1 MTTLKA
7 EIAGQLPTTPVARWE
22 ANIEAIRLLKEL
34 QAQERPAT
42 PAERA
47 VLARYSG
54 FGDSAFEQGFSPYT
68 REPAWKDRKEALQEL
83 VTGNEYE
90 AMKRSRLNAFY
101 TTPEII
107 KAMWAGLQD
116 MGAGDIPNL
125 KVLEPS
131 AGSGRFLAYQPPE
144 MAASSHRTA
153 VELDDLTA
161 GVLKARFPD
170 ATVWN
175 SGFQDAPVPDDHFD
189 VAISNVPFGNY
200 GVHDPEYLERGQKH
214 LTTSIH
220 NYFFAKALDKLRP
233 GGMLAFVTTH
243 YTLDSEKGRRFREYL
258 AEQADLVGAVRLP
271 EDAFPDT
278 DVVTDIIYLRKRAP
292 GEVPGNTDWVETVP
306 QRITDSRGIS
316 HPFTINRHFMDNPGM
331 VLGGH
336 SAAGSMYRDQSYT
349 VKSAPGGQS
358 VTGALKSAMR
368 RIAGSP
374 LKLTTP
380 IPAPVSRPPRPPAVP
395 ETALESPSAQDEE
408 DRERLLKMADIRT
421 TARRLIASE
430 KGREVGEDVERIRAR
445 LNEQYQGF
453 VDAHGELNHPANRS
467 LLRHDQ
473 DGALLMALETFD
485 QETETWVPSSI
496 FSRSLAG
503 GEPERNVTNAA
514 DAMSVVVNESG
525 ALDFQRMGQLLGE
538 SPDVVRDALAADGL
552 VFLNPMG
559 GWESA
564 DEYLTG
570 RVRKKLEVARRVA
583 AAYPAY
589 QANVPAL
596 EAVQPED
603 ISADQIATP
612 LGAPWIP
619 AAVVNGWVARH
630 LSGNPRVVDDWFR
643 YSPEAGEW
651 SYALKVYGNDAT
663 MKAEWGTPQMAADD
677 ILVHALRGMPIN
689 VSVTDDEGRRVK
701 DLDATLAAR
710 EKARQMQESF
720 DEWIWED
727 QARQDQLARLYN
739 DTHNATR
746 PRVFDGSHLRFPGM
760 DPRWQAQLREHQRD
774 AIFRVVHDG
783 TALLAHEVGFGKTA
797 VMVGSGMERKRL
809 GLIDKPIFVVP
820 KATHEQFARDF
831 CGMYPGAD
839 LLFPDEGDFS
849 NEKRE
854 AFLNRIATGDWD
866 GVILTSEQF
875 QKIPVSSETEAKWV
889 QSQVDDLRS
898 SLEELS
904 NDEGTYSRR
913 GRESRTQ
920 KGIQKKLEK
929 LTVRLKDL
937 RADMRAGSDKGV
949 LHFED
954 LGIDQIYVDEADR
967 YKNLPFGTKMGQIKG
982 LPNTESKRAWDMFLK
997 TQYIQGLGQRK
1008 SGSFSKNGVV
1018 FATGT
1023 PIANTIAEAW
1033 TMMRYLQLPEL
1044 RRRGLHHFDAWAKTY
1059 GEVTSGL
1066 EQTPQGQYKPTQR
1079 FARFVNLPELSQLF
1093 QNVADVRVVS
1103 EVPEMV
1109 AVRPRLIDDDGN
1121 PRKATI
1127 KAEAYP
1133 ALREYMGRLRYRVE
1147 RMDRSKPEEDNM
1159 LLVSSDARKASLD
1172 LRMVDPGADP
1182 NPNGKIQL
1190 AAEKIADIYRA
1201 EEKDKGTQLVF
1212 LDMGTPKAAGRKSTE
1227 DSASEPNAGEELT
1240 GAEAGYVNNL
1250 YGILKRELID
1260 RGVDE
1265 SDIAFVQEYPPK
1277 KREGLFEKVND
1288 GDVRVLVGST
1298 ETVGVGV
1305 NVQKR
1310 AAALHHLDVPWR
1322 PRDIEQREGRII
1334 RQGNSVYGPAVDEE
1348 SGEVTG
1354 AGRGVKIYQYVQE
1367 GSFDEFM
1374 WQAVEVK
1381 GQAVKALMK
1390 RHTPNRAMED
1400 VDPLVLSAAEAK
1412 ALASGNPLVLRAEE
1426 LKNSINMLRLE
1437 RASQRNQRENAKSQI
1452 TRLERVIESYRD
1464 RIPKMEL
1471 DARLAQAGTGGAG
1484 MTIAG
1489 KVIEKRA
1496 QAGEAIQEQ
1505 LTKTRLGSTT
1515 GVIGQYKGFD
1525 LRASSTDQGCQ
1536 LTITNPAT
1544 ETPYNSNYIQEV
1556 SPTGL
1561 MARLDN
1567 LVNGI
1572 PKALDNAS
1580 TKFEESNTSR
1590 TIYREQAG
1598 KSFERS
1604 GEQAS
1609 LERELESVQAQ
1620 RSGDLKPGDLPV
1632 TDPTGP
1638 VPGAVA
1644 TLPSGH
1650 PPTSTDTPS
1659 DLGVV
1664 LEPVEPPPDRAPAS
1678 LDAEPAPH
1686 PDSWEGYLQ
1695 PNIPAPDSAGPE
1707 YWEQE
1712 WGKAQRER
1720 EAAITEQAD
1729 GLNSGPDA
1737 APPSSRD
1744 ASVDDREYLDTLA
1757 AHGES
1762 DQVDGDAESNSLDDA
1777 LETGLDPE
1785 SEQRE
1790 PTSPGGE
1797 VGPDASQLDPADE
1810 GQKSSESAPPA
1821 PHEAGLG
1828 IHLLELDGRFIY
1840 AGTVPIQL
1848 AHARPDGSPLTPEQ
1862 IESVKRFGL
1871 PSSSSIGPMEFSS
1884 QDEALAAAHAT
1895 GVPVVLRPGNV
1906 PVETAPFAITSAP
1919 EEEAASPPSQPDSQ
1933 LLGAPM
1939 TAAQSRQATVDLD
1952 VHPLTQWEQDYHAVR
1967 GDEPDPVNDLDLSPS
1982 ERWERDLEGLDRDDT
1997 TNPLIADFL
2006 EEDEEEDRRKLE
2018 ERSQRDEEYLRKWF
2032 ARSREQDQ
2040 SPGSLAAAGDASGP
2054 PEPDLTESPAGEAF
2068 EQVAAALDARDSQR
2082 LDDLGIHN
2090 DQEKVKR
2097 LEELEDRAD
2106 AVGASDL
2113 AEDIR
2118 ETRRQDPE
2126 IIVASEISGLQ
2137 EAVAVAEEMAPE
2149 SETEDPEP
2157 SLVQRI
2163 RQCIGDDAPKPE
2175 KLIEVY
2181 VNGDAEDRAYLDGL
2195 GVGDLAARHGHRVST
2210 EDAALVEDSLDDGW
2224 VTGEE
2229 ASAAGRVQNLA
2240 ERETPD
2246 PIVPSY
2252 SITQEEFEERI
2263 RELCDDPQALA
2274 AFEEQVEAEA
2284 ASAKRERKFKAKQ
2297 LGEDPAAAAAQ
2308 DVSDDLRSEAGEALG
2323 KRARQAAADRDGLLE
2338 GLQGEEREQAREEL
2352 EAAGVLTPR
2361 KRTWTAKQL
2370 RKKAKELCPPGSA
2383 IRQTRG
2389 ARRSTLPKPPK
2400 PPSTS
2405 APKARRRAKKPAFTA
2420 GMRR

>member
-1 MTTLKA
+1 M
-7 EIAGQLPTTPVARWE
+7 
-22 ANIEAIRLLKEL
+22 
-34 QAQERPAT
+34 
-42 PAERA
+42 
-47 VLARYSG
+47 
-54 FGDSAFEQGFSPYT
+54 
-68 REPAWKDRKEALQEL
+68 
-83 VTGNEYE
+83 
-90 AMKRSRLNAFY
+90 
-101 TTPEII
+101 
-107 KAMWAGLQD
+107 
-116 MGAGDIPNL
+116 
-125 KVLEPS
+125 
-131 AGSGRFLAYQPPE
+131 
-144 MAASSHRTA
+144 
-153 VELDDLTA
+153 
-161 GVLKARFPD
+161 
-170 ATVWN
+170 
-175 SGFQDAPVPDDHFD
+175 
-189 VAISNVPFGNY
+189 
-200 GVHDPEYLERGQKH
+200 
-214 LTTSIH
+214 
-220 NYFFAKALDKLRP
+220 
-233 GGMLAFVTTH
+233 
-243 YTLDSEKGRRFREYL
+243 
-258 AEQADLVGAVRLP
+258 
-271 EDAFPDT
+271 
-278 DVVTDIIYLRKRAP
+278 
-292 GEVPGNTDWVETVP
+292 
-306 QRITDSRGIS
+306 
-316 HPFTINRHFMDNPGM
+316 
-331 VLGGH
+331 
-336 SAAGSMYRDQSYT
+336 
-349 VKSAPGGQS
+349 
-358 VTGALKSAMR
+358 
-368 RIAGSP
+368 
-374 LKLTTP
+374 
-380 IPAPVSRPPRPPAVP
+380 
-395 ETALESPSAQDEE
+395 
-408 DRERLLKMADIRT
+408 
-421 TARRLIASE
+421 
-430 KGREVGEDVERIRAR
+430 
-445 LNEQYQGF
+445 
-453 VDAHGELNHPANRS
+453 
-467 LLRHDQ
+467 
-473 DGALLMALETFD
+473 
-485 QETETWVPSSI
+485 
-496 FSRSLAG
+496 
-503 GEPERNVTNAA
+503 
-514 DAMSVVVNESG
+514 
-525 ALDFQRMGQLLGE
+525 
-538 SPDVVRDALAADGL
+538 VRDALAADGL
-552 VFLNPMG
+552 VFLNPMR

-570 RVRKKLEVARRVA
+570 RVREKLAVARRAA

-603 ISADQIATP
+603 IPADQIATP

-630 LSGNPRVVDDWFR
+630 LSGNPRVVGDWFR

-651 SYALKVYGNDAT
+651 SYALKVRGLDAT
-663 MKAEWGTPQMAADD
+663 MNSEWGTPQMAADD
-677 ILVHALRGMPIN
+677 VLVHALRGMPIN

-710 EKARQMQESF
+710 DKARQMQESF

-760 DPRWQAQLREHQRD
+760 DPRWQAQLRQHQRD

-854 AFLNRIATGDWD
+854 VFLNRIATGDWD

-904 NDEGTYSRR
+904 NDEVTYGRR

-954 LGIDQIYVDEADR
+954 LGVDQIYVDEADR

-1093 QNVADVRVVS
+1093 QNVADVRVAS

-1201 EEKDKGTQLVF
+1201 EENDKGTQLVF
-1212 LDMGTPKAAGRKSTE
+1212 LDMGTPKAAGRKLTE

-1452 TRLERVIESYRD
+1452 TRLERVIESYHD

-1484 MTIAG
+1484 LTIAG

-1496 QAGEAIQEQ
+1496 QAGEAIQEE

-1525 LRASSTDQGCQ
+1525 VRASSTDQGYQ
-1536 LTITNPAT
+1536 LTVTNPAT
-1544 ETPYNSNYIQEV
+1544 ETPYNSNYIQGV

-1598 KSFERS
+1598 KPFERS
-1604 GEQAS
+1604 GELAS

-1620 RSGDLKPGDLPV
+1620 LSGDLKPGDLPV

-1638 VPGAVA
+1638 VPDAVA
-1644 TLPSGH
+1644 TPPSGQ

-1659 DLGVV
+1659 ALGVV
-1664 LEPVEPPPDRAPAS
+1664 LKPVEPPPDRAPAS
-1678 LDAEPAPH
+1678 LDAEPAPR
-1686 PDSWEGYLQ
+1686 PDSWAGYPQ
-1695 PNIPAPDSAGPE
+1695 PETLTRDPAGAE
-1707 YWEQE
+1707 YWERE
-1712 WGKAQRER
+1712 WENAQTDR
-1720 EAAITEQAD
+1720 EAATTGQEDTLDASWDGPVDERGPYLGEDSESESVQATPPAATEASID
-1729 GLNSGPDA
+1729 
-1737 APPSSRD
+1737 RD
-1744 ASVDDREYLDTLA
+1744 ARDDLLLA
-1757 AHGES
+1757 
-1762 DQVDGDAESNSLDDA
+1762 
-1777 LETGLDPE
+1777 
-1785 SEQRE
+1785 
-1790 PTSPGGE
+1790 
-1797 VGPDASQLDPADE
+1797 
-1810 GQKSSESAPPA
+1810 
-1821 PHEAGLG
+1821 
-1828 IHLLELDGRFIY
+1828 
-1840 AGTVPIQL
+1840 
-1848 AHARPDGSPLTPEQ
+1848 
-1862 IESVKRFGL
+1862 
-1871 PSSSSIGPMEFSS
+1871 
-1884 QDEALAAAHAT
+1884 
-1895 GVPVVLRPGNV
+1895 
-1906 PVETAPFAITSAP
+1906 
-1919 EEEAASPPSQPDSQ
+1919 
-1933 LLGAPM
+1933 APM
-1939 TAAQSRQATVDLD
+1939 TVAQSRQATVDLD
-1952 VHPLTQWEQDYHAVR
+1952 VPPLARWEQDHTAVQ
-1967 GDEPDPVNDLDLSPS
+1967 GEEPAPVNDLDLSPL
-1982 ERWERDLEGLDRDDT
+1982 ERWERDLERPEPEDAAD
-1997 TNPLIADFL
+1997 PLLAPFFED
-2006 EEDEEEDRRKLE
+2006 EDEEQSQRDQED
-2018 ERSQRDEEYLRKWF
+2018 RSQRDLEDLQKWF

-2040 SPGSLAAAGDASGP
+2040 SPGSLAAGDATGP
-2054 PEPDLTESPAGEAF
+2054 PEPDLTESPAGEAL

-2090 DQEKVKR
+2090 DQEKLKR

-2118 ETRRQDPE
+2118 DTRRQDPE
-2126 IIVASEISGLQ
+2126 IIVASEIRGLQ
-2137 EAVAVAEEMAPE
+2137 EAVVVAEGMAPE
-2149 SETEDPEP
+2149 SETQGPRRSGPGREPSPWEPDSAPGPREDEPRENEDPEP
-2157 SLVQRI
+2157 TLVQRI
-2163 RQCIGDDAPKPE
+2163 LQCIGDDAPKPE

-2181 VNGDAEDRAYLDGL
+2181 VNGDAEDPAYLDGL
-2195 GVGDLAARHGHRVST
+2195 GVGDLAARHGHRVNT
-2210 EDAALVEDSLDDGW
+2210 EDAALVEDALDDGW

-2274 AFEEQVEAEA
+2274 AFEEQVEAETIA
-2284 ASAKRERKFKAKQ
+2284 AKRERKFKAKQ

-2308 DVSDDLRSEAGEALG
+2308 DVSDDLRSEAGEVLG

-2352 EAAGVLTPR
+2352 EEAGVLAPR

-2370 RKKAKELCPPGSA
+2370 RKKARELCPPGSA

-2389 ARRSTLPKPPK
+2389 ARRSTQPKPPK

-2405 APKARRRAKKPAFTA
+2405 APKAKRRAKKPAFTA